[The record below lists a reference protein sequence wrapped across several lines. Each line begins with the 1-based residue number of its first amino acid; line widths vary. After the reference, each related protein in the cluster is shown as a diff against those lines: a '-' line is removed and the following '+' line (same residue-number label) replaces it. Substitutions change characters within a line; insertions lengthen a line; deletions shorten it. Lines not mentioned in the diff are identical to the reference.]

1 VVAEA
6 DGDAV
11 GMERIVGDGAIFF
24 YIQDVA
30 VHPDWQDQGIGSD
43 ILSALVGW
51 VRVSAPDKA
60 FLGVFAV
67 KGTEPFYEQFAFDVH
82 EDDVG
87 MFQVLRASRDRWGQ
101 ENSRRP

>member
-1 VVAEA
+1 
-6 DGDAV
+6 
-11 GMERIVGDGAIFF
+11 M
-24 YIQDVA
+24 
-30 VHPDWQDQGIGSD
+30 
-43 ILSALVGW
+43 
-51 VRVSAPDKA
+51 SAPDKA